1 MSWEAWYAVGTIVAV
16 IIALATNRVN
26 VDTGMVGG
34 LMLLLV
40 GDALLP
46 GDILVKVD
54 RASMSVGLEARSPI
68 LDRRVVEFAWS
79 LPESYLLD
87 AAGGKRILRA
97 VMARYVPPQLTDR
110 PKRGFGAPV
119 EDWLRGP
126 LRDWAEDL
134 LDPARLRQQG
144 LSQRAIEQLVCP
156 IGVDGISGKKPAE
169 IAVAAAAEI
178 LQVYEAAS
186 GARKVDYPD
195 NVRPLRP

>member
-1 MSWEAWYAVGTIVAV
+1 MLERFARCERPTDLVADCQDVPSVMTDARNWLDVDAPLLQLRHLDFVGY
-16 IIALATNRVN
+16 
-26 VDTGMVGG
+26 
-34 LMLLLV
+34 
-40 GDALLP
+40 LP

-144 LSQRAIEQLVCP
+144 LFRAQQV
-156 IGVDGISGKKPAE
+156 G
-169 IAVAAAAEI
+169 AVWRQHLAGWRNHANLLWALLMFQAW
-178 LQVYEAAS
+178 LRQVERRA
-186 GARKVDYPD
+186 
-195 NVRPLRP
+195 